1 MDAVLKTPRLALRPF
16 ETSDAA
22 AFRAIVSDPAVTRMT
37 SSFPTQY
44 DRLSAQ
50 GFIEIARIRTVLGHA
65 YDWAITEK
73 GVLIGSMGL
82 FRIQGHWEIGYALAH
97 TAWGRGLATEA
108 VSKIV
113 EIFVQKHPDQQL
125 RATVFTDNPG
135 SRHVLLK
142 SGFKQEEA
150 VTSGY
155 SLGRMERHSL
165 WTFILPARPVDLQSI
180 RGGVTALAA
189 SHETP

>member
-1 MDAVLKTPRLALRPF
+1 MDAVLKTQRLVLRPF
-16 ETSDAA
+16 EISDAP
-22 AFRAIVSDPAVTRMT
+22 AFRSIVADPAVTRMT

-50 GFIEIARIRTVLGHA
+50 GFIEIARIRTALGHA

-73 GVLIGSMGL
+73 DVLIGSMGL
-82 FRIQGHWEIGYALAH
+82 FRIGGHWEIGYALAR

-108 VSKIV
+108 VTKIA
-113 EIFVQKHPDQQL
+113 EAFRRNHPNQPL
-125 RATVFTDNPG
+125 HASVFTDNPG

-142 SGFKQEEA
+142 CGFKQDEA

-165 WTFILPARPVDLQSI
+165 WNFILPDSLVDLQSSH
-180 RGGVTALAA
+180 GAVTALAA
-189 SHETP
+189 SRETP